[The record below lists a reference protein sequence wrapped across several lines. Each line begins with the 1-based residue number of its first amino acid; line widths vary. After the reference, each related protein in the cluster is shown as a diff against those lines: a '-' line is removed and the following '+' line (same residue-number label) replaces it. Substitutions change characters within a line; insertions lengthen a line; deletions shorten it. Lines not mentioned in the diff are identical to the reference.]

1 MFIKI
6 DTRESDLMTNM
17 NLLFKEHSHEVI
29 VEKMDLGDIILSTNE
44 HEEKIVF
51 ERKSLYDLASSIKD
65 GRYSEQSYR
74 LNGHPVHNH
83 NIVYLIEGNF
93 NSHKDSS
100 IILSAMVSIFYHKGF
115 SIWQSSNMKMTKQL
129 IEKFASK
136 IGKELGKKESYYA
149 SENKKEPDYI
159 SCIKSSKKE
168 NITVDNIHEIMLC
181 QIPNVSATIAKVI
194 INKYETIFKL
204 KSHMEE
210 DMTCLSNIKYITS
223 NDKERKISSLAI
235 SNIVKYL

>member
-1 MFIKI
+1 MKI
-6 DTRESDLMTNM
+6 SLDIRERALIEEIEHDST
-17 NLLFKEHSHEVI
+17 FSHTIVKEQL
-29 VEKMDLGDIILSTNE
+29 DLGDILIYDDDDNL
-44 HEEKIVF
+44 KLII
-51 ERKSLYDLASSIKD
+51 ERKTPSDLMSSIKD

-100 IILSAMVSIFYHKGF
+100 VILSAMVSIFYHKGF

-149 SENKKEPDYI
+149 SENNKEPDYV
-159 SCIKSSKKE
+159 SCIKSTKKE

-181 QIPNVSATIAKVI
+181 QIPNVSAIIAKVI

-223 NDKERKISSLAI
+223 TDKERKISSLAI

>member
-1 MFIKI
+1 MKI
-6 DTRESDLMTNM
+6 SLDIRERALIEEIEHDST
-17 NLLFKEHSHEVI
+17 FSHTIVKEQL
-29 VEKMDLGDIILSTNE
+29 DLGDILIYDDDDNL
-44 HEEKIVF
+44 KLII
-51 ERKSLYDLASSIKD
+51 ERKTPSDLMSSIKD

-100 IILSAMVSIFYHKGF
+100 VILSAMVSIFYHKGF

-149 SENKKEPDYI
+149 SENNKESDYV
-159 SCIKSSKKE
+159 SCIKSTKKE

-223 NDKERKISSLAI
+223 TDKERKISSLAI

>member
-1 MFIKI
+1 MIN
-6 DTRESDLMTNM
+6 RVNDL
-17 NLLFKEHSHEVI
+17 
-29 VEKMDLGDIILSTNE
+29 
-44 HEEKIVF
+44 
-51 ERKSLYDLASSIKD
+51 
-65 GRYSEQSYR
+65 
-74 LNGHPVHNH
+74 
-83 NIVYLIEGNF
+83 YLIEGNF

>member
-1 MFIKI
+1 MKI
-6 DTRESDLMTNM
+6 SLDIRERALIEEIEHDST
-17 NLLFKEHSHEVI
+17 FSHTIVKEQL
-29 VEKMDLGDIILSTNE
+29 DLGDILIYDDDDNL
-44 HEEKIVF
+44 KLII
-51 ERKSLYDLASSIKD
+51 ERKTPSDLMSSIKD